1 MRCEQALKLINNEK
15 AKVTTLPN
23 NGYNLFIALLF
34 FHWRSPGATASGG
47 LTVAAEMLVSIFW
60 LTQKPF
66 NTLEH
71 LLSSRYGIVTTY
83 FREEF
88 EAASA
93 LGLMPDR

>member
-1 MRCEQALKLINNEK
+1 M

-34 FHWRSPGATASGG
+34 FHWRSPGAAVEVGPQ
-47 LTVAAEMLVSIFW
+47 VAAELLVTIFW

-66 NTLEH
+66 NALEH
-71 LLSSRYGIVTTY
+71 LLSSKQGTVTTY

-88 EAASA
+88 AAAAA
-93 LGLMPDR
+93 LGLLPDR